1 MLCHVNKKVDFFY
14 VPDACKGLHRAVCSL
29 RVPGTEMTP
38 TEQIIPKLPL
48 HNLNIG
54 MWMHDNANII
64 FNQNTVNVTK

>member
-1 MLCHVNKKVDFFY
+1 MLCHVNKKLDFFY

-54 MWMHDNANII
+54 M
-64 FNQNTVNVTK
+64 